1 MITNKKFNALNLIL
15 LLILSLTFISV
26 TQAQSTDIDSPT
38 MLTSNVI
45 EGEGDGKA
53 ETFYYSFTA
62 NKGDVKV
69 TVDAKTDYYSTPF
82 RVTLMDEDGNELV
95 PIYVV
100 AKDTGQRQVATKH
113 FVRDTKVIVRIA
125 LEKDAHVK
133 LLTYKI
139 KLDGAVTVETPP
151 APVEVAPAQSTPP
164 TDPAAATPPTEGAA
178 TPATD
183 AATPATEATP
193 ATPGTEAAPKT
204 STKAKVKA
212 KAKKEVKKVVDG
224 LLDN

>member
-1 MITNKKFNALNLIL
+1 MNKNRKRNSFILSLLMMI
-15 LLILSLTFISV
+15 SLTFIGAAS
-26 TQAQSTDIDSPT
+26 AQSTDIDSPT

-69 TVDAKTDYYSTPF
+69 TVDAKTDNYSTPF
-82 RVTLMDEDGNELV
+82 RVTLMDEDGNELM

-100 AKDTGQRQVATKH
+100 AKDTGQRQVVTKR

-125 LEKDAHVK
+125 LDKDAHVK

-151 APVEVAPAQSTPP
+151 AAVATPTAVEVSPAQPVEPPASAPTTPA
-164 TDPAAATPPTEGAA
+164 DPATATP
-178 TPATD
+178 
-183 AATPATEATP
+183 TEATP
-193 ATPGTEAAPKT
+193 AAAGTDAATPKT

-212 KAKKEVKKVVDG
+212 KAKKEVKKVIDG
-224 LLDN
+224 ILDN